1 MELKANSNCQWITW
15 NENLGRNCH
24 LALFNM
30 VIISMS
36 FVFQRVYSRLFVVVV
51 VFKNELFGKM
61 RMIFF

>member
-36 FVFQRVYSRLFVVVV
+36 FVFQRVYSRFWL
-51 VFKNELFGKM
+51 LLLSLKM
-61 RMIFF
+61 NYLAK